1 MLAEKV
7 VFAGIRGGH
16 FLGREVAILLAE
28 GWSLLAERVVFVGRR
43 HVFLKKTSFWW
54 QRDGLCWQNGC
65 FFIQRHYFVG
75 RRDGLSAQFSTQ

>member
-1 MLAEKV
+1 VSWKINILLTKGLVILLAEKV

-43 HVFLKKTSFWW
+43 HVF
-54 QRDGLCWQNGC
+54 
-65 FFIQRHYFVG
+65 
-75 RRDGLSAQFSTQ
+75 